1 MSLVGL
7 TNGRWGARY
16 ESAQCNLP
24 GENRFPGDGRKNGNS
39 AACNS
44 NSAGVGF
51 LSQFL
56 LDKNENLPAC
66 SHTCLLAHIRILA

>member
-7 TNGRWGARY
+7 TNGRYRVQDMRVL
-16 ESAQCNLP
+16 SATSQEKIVFLAMA
-24 GENRFPGDGRKNGNS
+24 EKNGNS

-56 LDKNENLPAC
+56 LDKNENLP
-66 SHTCLLAHIRILA
+66 TCLLAHIRISA